1 MLARA
6 MAERHNRA
14 FWAKAAAQVDR
25 GASCVEVATRLGVN
39 VSTLRWWRSE
49 LKRSPATAVRVL
61 PVEVEPTRASA
72 ARLELRLASGDALA
86 FEAGVAPAYV
96 AAVVSALRGPC

>member
-1 MLARA
+1 MLSRA

-25 GASCVEVATRLGVN
+25 GASCVEVATHLGVN

-49 LKRSPATAVRVL
+49 LRRSLPARVRVL
-61 PVEVEPTRASA
+61 PVEVEPTPVSA

-86 FEAGVAPAYV
+86 FEAGVAPAYI
-96 AAVVSALRGPC
+96 AAVVSALRSPC